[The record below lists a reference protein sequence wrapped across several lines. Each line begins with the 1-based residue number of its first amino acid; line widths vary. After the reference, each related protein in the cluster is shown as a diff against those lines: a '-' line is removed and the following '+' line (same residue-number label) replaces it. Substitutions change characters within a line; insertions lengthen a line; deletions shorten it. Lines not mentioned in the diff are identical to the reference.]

1 MVIIMKHIAL
11 CSLLLLLLTQTVS
24 CAQESPQISGSTTAD
39 TAPQTELTQPTDPLP
54 TADFGGRTVNFY
66 LAEEYSLLPVTE
78 SDGDVLND
86 AIYERNN
93 KVADRYNVEFS
104 YTVTPGA
111 FGKPGW
117 NEWLGTCESS
127 ILADDGSIDIIGGEN
142 YRLCSRALTNEMFQ
156 NLNEI
161 DALDF
166 SKPWWPQMFMEAANV
181 GNALYFC
188 QGNVDPSFWD
198 RIYVL
203 LLNKQLAKD
212 YDIGDLYTH
221 VKDGTWTFDKMIEIV
236 NTVHT
241 DLDGNSKFNEND
253 LWGFA
258 SSWYMQVDAF
268 NNAFLLEYVTT
279 NDKGEFELV
288 GLTPKIADACIKVK
302 DFLRNSDGVFYSTK
316 ADDPIMFREGHTLLY
331 PTNLTVLQDMRGEDI
346 DIGILPYPKWD
357 EAQEIYGTS
366 CSASGAAAYC
376 VPITADGAVS
386 GSILEALAYYGYEDV
401 LPVYYEKSLKGK
413 NARDNESE
421 EMLDIIFGN
430 IFFDSSM
437 IYSYIYGDQK
447 TPSMLLRMTIMQNK
461 DIASA
466 FEADRQLYLST
477 LESINA
483 VLQGE

>member
-1 MVIIMKHIAL
+1 M
-11 CSLLLLLLTQTVS
+11 LLLLLLQTLS
-24 CAQESPQISGSTTAD
+24 CAQKPP
-39 TAPQTELTQPTDPLP
+39 APAETRDLPTDTQTAAVTEEGPLP
-54 TADFGGRTVNFY
+54 MADFGGETVNFY

-93 KVADRYNVEFS
+93 KVAELYNVNFS

-117 NEWLGTCESS
+117 NEWLQTCEAS
-127 ILADDGSIDIIGGEN
+127 ILADDGAIDIIGGEN
-142 YRLCSRALTNEMFQ
+142 YRLCSRALVSGMFQ

-166 SKPWWPQMFMEAANV
+166 TQPWWPQMFMEAANV
-181 GNALYFC
+181 GNTLYFC

-212 YDIGDLYTH
+212 YDIGNLYDM
-221 VKDGTWTFDKMIEIV
+221 VLNGTWTFDRMIEVV
-236 NTVHT
+236 NTVHA
-241 DLDGNSKFNEND
+241 DLNGDSKYNEQD

-288 GLTPKIADACIKVK
+288 GLTPQIADVCIKVK
-302 DFLRNSDGVFYSTK
+302 DFLRNSDSVFYSTK
-316 ADDPIMFREGHTLLY
+316 ADDPIIFREGHTLLY

-376 VPITADGAVS
+376 IPITSDGTRAGTV
-386 GSILEALAYYGYEDV
+386 LEALAYYGYEDV
-401 LPVYYEKSLKGK
+401 LDVYYEKSLKGK

-447 TPSMLLRMTIMQNK
+447 TPSMLLRMTIQQNK

-466 FEADRQLYLST
+466 YEADRGLYLST

-483 VLQGE
+483 ILQGQ

>member
-1 MVIIMKHIAL
+1 MKRFAL
-11 CSLLLLLLTQTVS
+11 YSLLLLLLTQTLS
-24 CAQESPQISGSTTAD
+24 CSQSTAADDSTTAVPP
-39 TAPQTELTQPTDPLP
+39 PQNDEAQPTDSVP
-54 TADFGGRTVNFY
+54 AGDFGGRTVNFY
-66 LAEEYSLLPVTE
+66 LAEEYSLLPIEE

-93 KVADRYNVEFS
+93 KVAEHFNVEFA

-111 FGKPGW
+111 FGNPGW
-117 NEWLGTCESS
+117 NEWLQTCEAS
-127 ILADDGSIDIIGGEN
+127 ILADDGAIDIIGGEN
-142 YRLCSRALTNEMFQ
+142 YRLCSRALTSGMLQ

-161 DALDF
+161 EQLDF
-166 SKPWWPQMFMEAANV
+166 TQPWWPQMFMEAANV
-181 GNALYFC
+181 GNTLYFC
-188 QGNVDPSFWD
+188 QGNIDPSFWD

-203 LLNKQLAKD
+203 LLNKQLAAD
-212 YDIGDLYTH
+212 YDIDDLYAH
-221 VKDGTWTFDKMIEIV
+221 VKNGTWTFDKMIEV
-236 NTVHT
+236 TNSVRA
-241 DLDGNSKFNEND
+241 DLNGDSKMNEND
-253 LWGFA
+253 LWGYA
-258 SSWYMQVDAF
+258 SSYYMQVDSF
-268 NNAFLLEYVTT
+268 NNAFLLEYVKT

-288 GLTPKIADACIKVK
+288 GLTPQIADACIKVK
-302 DFLRNSDGVFYSTK
+302 DYLRNSDAVFYSDK
-316 ADDPIMFREGHTLLY
+316 ADDPILFREGHTLLY
-331 PTNLTVLQDMRGEDI
+331 PTNLTVLQSMRAEDI

-376 VPITADGAVS
+376 IPITADGTVA
-386 GSILEALAYYGYEDV
+386 GSILEALAYYGYEDI

-421 EMLDIIFGN
+421 EMLDIIFGH